1 MSGSQKASALKIIAL
16 LFCVAMLPPLLLRA
30 ESSVG
35 VASQADPAT
44 QAGDAAGS
52 SLFLKVRFDSAVKP
66 AALKPGES
74 IEGTLVRGVYSGDR
88 ELFPAA
94 TRVRLTVDTL
104 QRRRRPPNDHW
115 PWVVKA
121 FAPRYEKFPTFQS
134 AVVLLPHGQV
144 PLRVWLL
151 SFNREVQVHA
161 RGKSSR
167 SGDKLPEAASEAP
180 KPSPPVP
187 PASQSSGV
195 VATLQ
200 AAIAGGPSPL
210 PEISP
215 AAHSDSLDHGGA
227 EVAAPSSPLIL
238 PAGTEARVILLGD
251 VSASRSHPGDSL
263 RARLVEPVS
272 LGSTIVLPEG
282 TLLEGRVVKS
292 ARPRT
297 LSRAGSLLLAFTGIT
312 LPGKTETSVAASL
325 TGVVLDSRSHT
336 RVDPEGDLR
345 GDRPGKAW
353 MLLNAGAAGGMAKA
367 ADDGTQLVIEA
378 IVSTA
383 TDASTA
389 GTARIAATCISGI
402 FLLTRHGRDVML
414 PKFTEM
420 NIVFNRPV
428 SVLVAQTPQ
437 PAGAN

>member
-1 MSGSQKASALKIIAL
+1 
-16 LFCVAMLPPLLLRA
+16 
-30 ESSVG
+30 
-35 VASQADPAT
+35 
-44 QAGDAAGS
+44 
-52 SLFLKVRFDSAVKP
+52 
-66 AALKPGES
+66 
-74 IEGTLVRGVYSGDR
+74 
-88 ELFPAA
+88 
-94 TRVRLTVDTL
+94 
-104 QRRRRPPNDHW
+104 
-115 PWVVKA
+115 
-121 FAPRYEKFPTFQS
+121 
-134 AVVLLPHGQV
+134 
-144 PLRVWLL
+144 
-151 SFNREVQVHA
+151 
-161 RGKSSR
+161 
-167 SGDKLPEAASEAP
+167 
-180 KPSPPVP
+180 
-187 PASQSSGV
+187 
-195 VATLQ
+195 
-200 AAIAGGPSPL
+200 
-210 PEISP
+210 
-215 AAHSDSLDHGGA
+215 
-227 EVAAPSSPLIL
+227 
-238 PAGTEARVILLGD
+238 
-251 VSASRSHPGDSL
+251 
-263 RARLVEPVS
+263 
-272 LGSTIVLPEG
+272 
-282 TLLEGRVVKS
+282 VKS